1 MVLCGV
7 VRRSELLKMH
17 EDHGG
22 VAFVNH
28 LLTEIEGVNGVAA
41 DFPAGCG
48 LGQDAGEHHVAV
60 RQSDECGDLFAGF
73 GDEEFVVGHGVVGEG
88 LAGILDRH
96 FGLENEIPIDAGP
109 GGIGDPIPDVR
120 SEAPA
125 TQADCMAM
133 LGGYSSPEG
142 PVPGDFDLVE
152 VVLKD
157 VVHGAWR

>member
-1 MVLCGV
+1 
-7 VRRSELLKMH
+7 MH

-22 VAFVNH
+22 VAFINH
-28 LLTEIEGVNGVAA
+28 YLLEIQGVNWVIA

-48 LGQDAGEHHVAV
+48 LAQDAGEHHVAV
-60 RQSDECGDLFAGF
+60 RQSDECGDPLSDA

-88 LAGILDRH
+88 LAGILDLH
-96 FGLENEIPIDAGP
+96 FGLDDEIPIDAGP

-125 TQADCMAM
+125 VQANSMAM
-133 LGGYSSPEG
+133 LGSYRSPEG

-152 VVLKD
+152 IVSKD
-157 VVHGAWR
+157 VVHGVGDVGDVGD